1 MFDAAEVERVLNGDQ
16 EHVVPEPD
24 QQRFSEKA
32 APRNGK
38 VEKCGVP
45 QLGVP
50 SYYGSGCFGPCGRR
64 LGPESYDLLQQPSA
78 RSRVSFDEVV
88 ARQYAAANV
97 VWAEEVSDSGVG
109 LSS

>member
-1 MFDAAEVERVLNGDQ
+1 MDLVVLDPVD
-16 EHVVPEPD
+16 ED
-24 QQRFSEKA
+24 
-32 APRNGK
+32 
-38 VEKCGVP
+38 
-45 QLGVP
+45 LGH
-50 SYYGSGCFGPCGRR
+50 